1 MSKFR
6 TIKEKKS
13 SNNILDLY
21 WQEIKDNQPLKRREE
36 SEIFVLIR
44 QGDEEALEKLINANL
59 RFVVRVAREYCPQDG
74 PLLMDLIAEGNMGLI
89 KAVHKFDETRGFK
102 FITYAVWWI
111 RQAILKALPRDFRA
125 ARLPMSHIHDLHAVE
140 KGMAVLS
147 QDLGRKPTLFEIADQ
162 MEMTPDRLRNAM
174 AADQRDMSF
183 DAPLFEDEGT
193 PTIEAFAVV
202 GNDDNGMDQQMERMM
217 RMHNPDFKG
226 MPKVL
231 EVNAKHPLIK
241 SLNAKLE
248 AGEFE
253 GSDDFA
259 KLILDSALVAEGE
272 AINDSRDFAK
282 RLSDVMQKALA
293 N

>member
-202 GNDDNGMDQQMERMM
+202 GNDDNGMDQE
-217 RMHNPDFKG
+217 
-226 MPKVL
+226 
-231 EVNAKHPLIK
+231 E
-241 SLNAKLE
+241 
-248 AGEFE
+248 
-253 GSDDFA
+253 
-259 KLILDSALVAEGE
+259 LVGARYARGT
-272 AINDSRDFAK
+272 DYK
-282 RLSDVMQKALA
+282 RIFWS
-293 N
+293 

>member
-147 QDLGRKPTLFEIADQ
+147 QYLGRKPTLFEIADQ

-202 GNDDNGMDQQMERMM
+202 GNDDNGMDQEELV
-217 RMHNPDFKG
+217 G
-226 MPKVL
+226 AL
-231 EVNAKHPLIK
+231 EQ
-241 SLNAKLE
+241 SLRTLDTREAQIINEYFGLEDSDGKTLE
-248 AGEFE
+248 AIGNELGITRERVRQLRNRALKKMRAHF
-253 GSDDFA
+253 DDWQIE
-259 KLILDSALVAEGE
+259 LSA
-272 AINDSRDFAK
+272 N
-282 RLSDVMQKALA
+282 
-293 N
+293 